1 MIFDAETQEI
11 IRDYVNPNL
20 TWCDWALKKFNG
32 DPESFR
38 EWAFAVELALRSRNL
53 REGSLQVDFVSMLLE
68 GNALLWLIAAQDS
81 GETFEDWPSLK
92 NAIAKTFGPLQSE
105 EENRLQL
112 ISLQQETTLESYI
125 QDFTRRNLNVSGLD
139 EQSISGAAV
148 R

>member
-1 MIFDAETQEI
+1 
-11 IRDYVNPNL
+11 
-20 TWCDWALKKFNG
+20 
-32 DPESFR
+32 
-38 EWAFAVELALRSRNL
+38 
-53 REGSLQVDFVSMLLE
+53 MLLE

-112 ISLQQETTLESYI
+112 FSLQQETTLESYI

-139 EQSISGAAV
+139 ILGRCCSLEDFNPS
-148 R
+148 